1 MVRVR
6 GIFSAEFMIGVR
18 VRIRVR
24 ILFEVRLWG

>member
-1 MVRVR
+1 MVRIR
-6 GIFSAEFMIGVR
+6 GRFSIEFVIGVR